1 MSAAMADPARSSLYV
16 TARDGV
22 RIAVDLWLPSD
33 LPGGARIGAV
43 VRATR
48 YHRDRDSSG
57 RRCLDEAR
65 RWAGW
70 GYALV
75 LVDARGSGASFGSR
89 SAELS
94 EAEIRDYGDVLDWI
108 AAQPWS
114 NGRAGAYGGSYEGNT
129 AELMA
134 SLGNEHLRA
143 VAPLF
148 PDYDLYEDLIMP
160 GGVKNRLMADSW
172 FHFTR
177 ALDGIDGAAAEMEA
191 LAADGMEFAVEAVAA
206 TPVDGPDGPALR
218 DAAVREHQA
227 SADMR
232 GAVARTPFK
241 DDETPGW
248 SWVARSSFAQ
258 RAATERAGVPMLT
271 AAGWFDAGTAAGA
284 LDRFVSLDVPQEAYV
299 GAWNHG
305 ATFTTDPFAPPD
317 QRTAFEEEAL
327 LERVRDFFDRY
338 VQRGEEPR
346 PGRTLHYYTLA
357 RGDWRTTAEWPLP
370 GTATER
376 WFMRA
381 GGELARSAPLD
392 PQAADRFRPDPRAS
406 TGAQSRWG
414 TQVSGGGN
422 VVYPDRAEADR
433 RLLTWTGPPLE
444 RDTHV
449 AGTVVVEL
457 QLSSTRED
465 GTLVAYLEDVAPD
478 GRVTHVTEGHLR
490 LASRALA
497 ADDAP
502 HRALRTPRSFAR
514 ADAAAMTPG
523 TVEAVRFDLLPTSVL
538 LRAGHRVRIALGG
551 TDAAHFELLPAD
563 GDVEYA
569 VHREAA
575 RPSFVDLPVAPA

>member
-1 MSAAMADPARSSLYV
+1 
-16 TARDGV
+16 
-22 RIAVDLWLPSD
+22 
-33 LPGGARIGAV
+33 
-43 VRATR
+43 
-48 YHRDRDSSG
+48 
-57 RRCLDEAR
+57 
-65 RWAGW
+65 
-70 GYALV
+70 
-75 LVDARGSGASFGSR
+75 
-89 SAELS
+89 
-94 EAEIRDYGDVLDWI
+94 
-108 AAQPWS
+108 
-114 NGRAGAYGGSYEGNT
+114 
-129 AELMA
+129 
-134 SLGNEHLRA
+134 
-143 VAPLF
+143 
-148 PDYDLYEDLIMP
+148 
-160 GGVKNRLMADSW
+160 MADSW

-177 ALDGIDGAAAEMEA
+177 ALDGIDGAVEEMEA
-191 LAADGMEFAVEAVAA
+191 LAEEGMEFAVAAVPA

-248 SWVARSSFAQ
+248 SWTARSSFA
-258 RAATERAGVPMLT
+258 RREATERAGVPMLT

-284 LDRFVSLDVPQEAYV
+284 LDRFVTLDVPQEAYV

-317 QRTAFEEEAL
+317 QRSSFEEREL

-357 RGDWRTTAEWPLP
+357 RGDWRTTSTWPLP
-370 GTATER
+370 GTTTER

-381 GGELARSAPLD
+381 GGGLARGAPLD
-392 PQAADRFRPDPRAS
+392 LDAADRFRPDPLAS
-406 TGAQSRWG
+406 TGAASRWG

-422 VVYPDRAEADR
+422 VVYPDRAAADR
-433 RLLTWTGPPLE
+433 RLLTWTSPPLE
-444 RDTHV
+444 RDRHV

-457 QLSSTRED
+457 QLSATRAD
-465 GTLVAYLEDVAPD
+465 GTLVAYLEEVAPD

-490 LASRALA
+490 LACRALA
-497 ADDAP
+497 AENPP
-502 HRALRTPRSFAR
+502 HRALRTPRTFAR
-514 ADAAAMTPG
+514 ADARPLLPG
-523 TVEAVRFDLLPTSVL
+523 VVEAVRFDLLPTSVL
-538 LRAGHRVRIALGG
+538 LRAGHRLRIALGG

-575 RPSFVDLPVAPA
+575 RPSFVELPVAPA